1 MKKNEKLLDTLGEV
15 EDELIPVEAEN
26 KEKNAINPENNTEN
40 KPQKKSRF
48 IKWIPAVGGV
58 CAAAAIG
65 IFALNNTG
73 IFGSPIDTNPSTTTS
88 VTEITEP
95 VTSET
100 TSTTEEIAAAP

>member
-15 EDELIPVEAEN
+15 DDELIPVEADNKEN
-26 KEKNAINPENNTEN
+26 KAGNSENSTEK

-73 IFGSPIDTNPSTTTS
+73 IFGSPIDTNPSTTT
-88 VTEITEP
+88 
-95 VTSET
+95 
-100 TSTTEEIAAAP
+100 